1 MTYEESLKAVEHRPY
16 PLPAGMWRMRQR
28 WRDLLFA
35 HWPIPAAQMQAL
47 IPASL
52 EVDTY
57 DGFAWAG
64 VVPFWMDEVQVRYAG
79 DHTAGF
85 PTTRTFPEL
94 NLRTYVRS
102 RRTGQAGVFFF
113 SLDCASWLAVFG
125 ARVLFHLPYFPAT
138 MRRESVGPAVEY
150 SSKRLLTSQSVRFDA
165 TYRTLREPVQAEPG
179 SLEQFLTERYCL
191 FTESR
196 GRLLVGE
203 IHHEQWP
210 LERAQAEIRVNEI
223 PAAHGLTLPNR
234 PPVLHFARELRVA
247 IWGLRVER

>member
-1 MTYEESLKAVEHRPY
+1 MTYEQSLKTVEHRPY

-35 HWPIPAAQMQAL
+35 HWPSPAAEMQAL
-47 IPASL
+47 LPAGL

-79 DHTAGF
+79 QHTAGF
-85 PTTRTFPEL
+85 PTTETFPEL

-102 RRTGQAGVFFF
+102 RKTGRAGVFFF
-113 SLDCASWLAVFG
+113 SLDCTSWLAVAG
-125 ARVLFHLPYFPAT
+125 ARTLFHLPYFPAA
-138 MRRESVGPAVEY
+138 MRRESVGPCVEY

-165 TYRTLREPVQAEPG
+165 TYRTLGETIPREPG
-179 SLEQFLTERYCL
+179 SLAEFLTERYRL
-191 FTESR
+191 FTESS

-203 IHHEQWP
+203 IHHELWP
-210 LERAQAEIRVNEI
+210 LEQAEAEIRVDEV
-223 PAAHGLTLPNR
+223 PAAHGITLPQR
-234 PPVLHFARELRVA
+234 APVLYFSRALQVT
-247 IWGLRVER
+247 IWGLQEDR